1 MQTRQ
6 SNKTQPKG
14 FYAKFAQIQKKP
26 RISLKISIKPKVLPA
41 QAKVLPPQT
50 MEEVMEFANHILQP
64 WPTTTPMDHM
74 DILKQLE
81 TTPNTP
87 LIKDLEWDSIDWD
100 QLFLE

>member
-6 SNKTQPKG
+6 SNKMQPKG
-14 FYAKFAQIQKKP
+14 FYVKFAQIQKKP
-26 RISLKISIKPKVLPA
+26 RISVKFFIRPKVLSP
-41 QAKVLPPQT
+41 QPKVLPPQT

-64 WPTTTPMDHM
+64 WPTTPMDHM

-81 TTPNTP
+81 TTPTSS

-100 QLFLE
+100 PLFLE